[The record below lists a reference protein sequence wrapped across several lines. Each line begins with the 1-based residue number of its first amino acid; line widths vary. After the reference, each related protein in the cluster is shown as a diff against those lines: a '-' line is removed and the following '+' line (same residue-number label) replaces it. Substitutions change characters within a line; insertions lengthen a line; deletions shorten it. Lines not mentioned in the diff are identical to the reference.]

1 MRQNWSLVPLFWF
14 FTACRRAPAAVF
26 LNVAIFF
33 ALSIGWSAGN
43 TALAGNDRVIV
54 MLGDSLTAGLG
65 LAVGED
71 LPGQLEKRLRGEGLA
86 VRIINAG
93 VSGDTSAGGLARLD
107 WALADKPDM
116 VIIALGGNDGLRAIP
131 PAETRRNLAAI
142 IEKLQARSIAVLL
155 AGMKAPRNLGEAYA
169 REFDALFPALARKYG
184 IAFYPFLLE
193 GVALSRDLNQPDGLH
208 PNRRGVAIIAG
219 KMAPKIKQVL
229 ESLPERVN

>member
-1 MRQNWSLVPLFWF
+1 MRQNWSLTPLFWF
-14 FTACRRAPAAVF
+14 FAACRRAPLAIFV
-26 LNVAIFF
+26 NVAIFF
-33 ALSIGWSAGN
+33 VLSIGWSAGN
-43 TALAGNDRVIV
+43 TARAGNDRVIV

-65 LAVGED
+65 LAAGED
-71 LPGQLEKRLRGEGLA
+71 LPSQLEKRLRGEGLA

-107 WALADKPDM
+107 WALADRPDM

-131 PAETRRNLAAI
+131 PAETRRNIGAI
-142 IEKLQARSIAVLL
+142 IEKLQARNIAVLL

-169 REFDALFPALARKYG
+169 REFDALFPALAQEYG

-193 GVALSRDLNQPDGLH
+193 GVALSRDLNQADGLH
-208 PNRRGVAIIAG
+208 PNRRGVAIIAE

-229 ESLPERVN
+229 ETLAERAN